1 MDRGSPRSGLDLV
14 EFGDMTTSDKTQ
26 LSCFKGNKTAWP
38 IYLSIGNLSKQV
50 HREPS
55 RHGAVLLGYL
65 PVSKF
70 ASFEDNSIAGY
81 RLFHYCMKLLLQ
93 PLMAAGQNGVEMVCA
108 DGCI

>member
-1 MDRGSPRSGLDLV
+1 MKERLPSGATIAPV
-14 EFGDMTTSDKTQ
+14 IIASDKTQ
-26 LSCFKGNKTAWP
+26 LSRFKGDKTAWP
-38 IYLSIGNLSKQV
+38 VYLSIGNLSKQV

-81 RLFHYCMKLLLQ
+81 RLFIT
-93 PLMAAGQNGVEMVCA
+93 A
-108 DGCI
+108 